1 MKGRTSRPTTMEKKN
16 KPAPQFKNV
25 NEPTFNDFVNEIER
39 EREEEERKRID
50 AARKAIRAAY
60 WRNWDKLPS
69 VWVARDDDGSLWIY
83 TTKPVKGGG
92 MFSCSASGD
101 MFQIDDSVYPEITFE
116 NSPIRV
122 KLLFIDA

>member
-1 MKGRTSRPTTMEKKN
+1 MEKKN

-69 VWVARDDDGSLWIY
+69 VWVARDDDRSLWIY

-92 MFSCSASGD
+92 MFQSCSATGD

>member
-1 MKGRTSRPTTMEKKN
+1 MSKKGN

-50 AARKAIRAAY
+50 AASKAIREAY

>member
-1 MKGRTSRPTTMEKKN
+1 MEKKN

-101 MFQIDDSVYPEITFE
+101 MFQIDDSVPSIPKSHLRIHQLELNYYLLTHE
-116 NSPIRV
+116 NY
-122 KLLFIDA
+122 

>member
-1 MKGRTSRPTTMEKKN
+1 MKTCAIGWIQFVRTKLTSRPTTMN
-16 KPAPQFKNV
+16 KESA
-25 NEPTFNDFVNEIER
+25 E
-39 EREEEERKRID
+39 
-50 AARKAIRAAY
+50 KAIREAY
-60 WRNWDKLPS
+60 WQSWDKLPS

-116 NSPIRV
+116 NSPVKV